1 MQGIKVLKGF
11 RREAEATLSD
21 EVSIPNA
28 EYLLVMSSPFRY
40 DSELADCGAG
50 MRQQRH
56 CDSRDPSG
64 PNLIHPSA
72 PRQLPGSCSLTR
84 S

>member
-1 MQGIKVLKGF
+1 MLKGF
-11 RREAEATLSD
+11 GRKAEATLLD

-28 EYLLVMSSPFRY
+28 GDLLVMSSPFRY

-64 PNLIHPSA
+64 PNLMHPSA
-72 PRQLPGSCSLTR
+72 PGQLPGSCSL
-84 S
+84 SPS